1 MGNALFEKGREGFLD
16 GTVDWDTHTIKAAL
30 CDLGTEDTG
39 VQNIE
44 SSTNATP
51 IVVTITSHGFA
62 NGDYVMIT
70 GHATNTNA
78 NGYRKIKNVAANTF
92 ELTDTSDANIAG
104 NGVGGAT
111 GHVTNLGPSAVGD
124 NWDDFNAAVIGTPQ
138 TLTSPTV
145 TQGVADAAD
154 VTYTSVSG
162 NSIEAIMLYKDTGTP
177 STSRMIAYIDSAT
190 GLPLTP
196 NGGDIT
202 VQWDNGA
209 NKIFKL

>member
-1 MGNALFEKGREGFLD
+1 MGNALYEKGREGFLD
-16 GTVDWDTHTIKAAL
+16 GSIDWDTNTIKAAL
-30 CDLGTEDTG
+30 CDLATEDTG
-39 VQNIE
+39 NQNIE

-51 IVVTITSHGFA
+51 IVVTITSHGWS
-62 NGDYVMIT
+62 NGDYVMIQ
-70 GHATNTNA
+70 GHLTNTNA

-92 ELTDTSDANIAG
+92 ELTDTSDVNIAG

-111 GHVTNLGPSAVGD
+111 GQVANLGPSASGD
-124 NWDDFNAAVIGTPQ
+124 NWDDVSASVIGTPQ

-145 TQGVADAAD
+145 ASGVADAAD

-162 NSIEAIMLYKDTGTP
+162 ASIEAIIIYKDTGTQ
-177 STSRMIAYIDSAT
+177 STSRLIAYIDSAT

-209 NKIFKL
+209 NRIFKL